1 MSIIPQRPVLAE
13 TFLPVTGDSETGIW
27 LRRALLVALGIGAL
41 VLAAKIRVPFWPVP
55 MTMQTFAVL
64 AIGAAYGA
72 RLGGVTLLGYLAIGA
87 LGFDVFTSSS
97 AENNGLAYMM
107 GGTGGYLLGFL
118 LAALTLGALAR
129 RGWDR
134 NPMQMGIAMGL
145 GQVLIFLPGVLWL
158 GHLFADAKGWAWVVE
173 VGLTNFL
180 VAEVLKVALAM
191 MLFPVLWRMVGNAR
205 S

>member
-1 MSIIPQRPVLAE
+1 MSLTPQRPVLAE
-13 TFLPVTGDSETGIW
+13 TLMPAFGNAEAGLW
-27 LRRALLVALGIGAL
+27 LRRAALVAAGIAVL

-64 AIGAAYGA
+64 SIGAAYGA
-72 RLGGVTLLGYLAIGA
+72 RLGAITLLGYLALGAIG
-87 LGFDVFTSSS
+87 LDVFTSSS
-97 AENNGLAYMM
+97 AENSGLAYMM

-118 LAALTLGALAR
+118 LAALALGALAR
-129 RGWDR
+129 KGWDR

-158 GHLFADAKGWAWVVE
+158 GYLFADAKGWAWVVE
-173 VGLTNFL
+173 VGVTNFL
-180 VAEVLKVALAM
+180 GAEVLKVALAM
-191 MLFPVLWRMVGNAR
+191 LLFPAIWRLVGSAR

>member
-13 TFLPVTGDSETGIW
+13 TLLPATGDADTGIW

-64 AIGAAYGA
+64 AIGAAYGV

-97 AENNGLAYMM
+97 AENNGLVYMM

-158 GHLFADAKGWAWVVE
+158 GHLFAEAKGWAWVVE

-191 MLFPVLWRMVGNAR
+191 LLFPVLWRMVGNAR

>member
-1 MSIIPQRPVLAE
+1 
-13 TFLPVTGDSETGIW
+13 
-27 LRRALLVALGIGAL
+27 
-41 VLAAKIRVPFWPVP
+41 
-55 MTMQTFAVL
+55 
-64 AIGAAYGA
+64 
-72 RLGGVTLLGYLAIGA
+72 
-87 LGFDVFTSSS
+87 
-97 AENNGLAYMM
+97 

-158 GHLFADAKGWAWVVE
+158 GHLFADAKGWAWVIE

-180 VAEVLKVALAM
+180 AAEVLKVALAM
-191 MLFPVLWRMVGNAR
+191 LLFPVLWRMVGNAR